1 MKKTYEIPSVEA
13 TQFMPRTVILAGS
26 DTIHI
31 HPDDPIPGGEGGD

>member
-31 HPDDPIPGGEGGD
+31 HPDPIEEGGGGD

>member
-1 MKKTYEIPSVEA
+1 MKKTYEIPSVEL

-31 HPDDPIPGGEGGD
+31 NNTELIDGGGGD

>member
-1 MKKTYEIPSVEA
+1 MKKTYEIPSVEL

-31 HPDDPIPGGEGGD
+31 NTDPIDNEGGD